1 MTNNSNIKL
10 TTALNDPG
18 LDPKERDMQSQ
29 FGDRDLS
36 IRRRQ
41 FLKWLGLGSGGLLV
55 ALISNDV
62 FKEKQSTTSDSFLA
76 LLTAG
81 GIKVG
86 ILHSLSGTM
95 AISEKSLVDA
105 EQLAIEE
112 INKAGGV
119 LGKQIIPI
127 MEDGASDWPTFSEK
141 AKKLIDQDKVATVF
155 GCWTSAS
162 RKAVLDILETK
173 KHMLWYPLAYEGQ
186 ECSQNVFYTGAVPN
200 QQIEPSVNWLL
211 KTYPGKSFF
220 LVGSD
225 YVFPRTV
232 NSIIKAKLAV
242 KGGKVVGEEYI
253 PLGSTEVSSII
264 AKIKEALPN
273 GGVIYNSLNGD
284 TNVAFFMQLHAAG
297 MSPDKYPSMSV
308 TIAEEEVSAIGTKYL
323 KGHFAAWS
331 YFQTVDTPANKKFV
345 DAFKAKYGKSRLVN
359 DPMEA
364 AYTMVYLWKMAVE
377 KAKTYKDLKKVR
389 AAAVGLSFMA
399 PNGRVMMNGN
409 HHISKI
415 MRIGKVR
422 KDGLFE
428 IVNSTSAAVDPLPWN
443 QYIAATKG
451 YACDWSDPKKG
462 GKYKKSKR

>member
-1 MTNNSNIKL
+1 MTDNSNIKL

-18 LDPKERDMQSQ
+18 LDPKERDLQSQ
-29 FGDRDLS
+29 FGGRDLS
-36 IRRRQ
+36 IRRRH
-41 FLKWLGLGSGGLLV
+41 FLKWLGLGSGGLVV
-55 ALISNDV
+55 ALMGNDV
-62 FKEKQSTTSDSFLA
+62 FKEKQSTSSDSFPLLA
-76 LLTAG
+76 TGG

-127 MEDGASDWPTFSEK
+127 VEDGASDWPTFSEK
-141 AKKLIDQDKVATVF
+141 AKKLIVQDKVATVF

-162 RKAVLDILETK
+162 RRAVLDIFETK
-173 KHMLWYPLAYEGQ
+173 KHLLWYPVAYEGQ
-186 ECSQNVFYTGAVPN
+186 ECSKNVFYTGAVPN
-200 QQIEPSVNWLL
+200 QQIQPSVDWLL

-232 NSIIKAKLAV
+232 NSVIKAQLAA
-242 KGGKVVGEEYI
+242 KGRKVVGEEYI
-253 PLGSTEVSSII
+253 PLGSTEVRSII
-264 AKIKEALPN
+264 AKIKKALPR
-273 GGVIYNSLNGD
+273 GGIIYNSLNGD
-284 TNVAFFMQLHAAG
+284 TNVAFFKRLYDAG

-308 TIAEEEVSAIGTKYL
+308 TIAEEEVRAIGTQYL
-323 KGHFAAWS
+323 KGHFAAWN
-331 YFQTVDTPANKKFV
+331 YFQTVDTPASKKFV
-345 DAFKAKYGKSRLVN
+345 DAFKAKYGQSRVVN

-364 AYTMVYLWKMAVE
+364 AYTMVYLWKIAVE
-377 KAKTYKDLKKVR
+377 KAQTYEDLGKVR
-389 AAAVGLSFMA
+389 AAAVGLSFMS
-399 PNGRVMMNGN
+399 PNGKVVMNGN

-415 MRIGKVR
+415 VRIGKVR

-428 IVNSTSAAVDPLPWN
+428 IVNSTPAAVNPLPWN
-443 QYIAATKG
+443 QYVAATKG
-451 YACDWSDPKKG
+451 YACDWSNPKKG
-462 GKYKKSKR
+462 GKYKI